1 MGDDGAQVGV
11 LRWVVRGWGCEDCG
25 CGVGVLK

>member
-11 LRWVVRGWGCEDCG
+11 LRWVVRGCEDCG